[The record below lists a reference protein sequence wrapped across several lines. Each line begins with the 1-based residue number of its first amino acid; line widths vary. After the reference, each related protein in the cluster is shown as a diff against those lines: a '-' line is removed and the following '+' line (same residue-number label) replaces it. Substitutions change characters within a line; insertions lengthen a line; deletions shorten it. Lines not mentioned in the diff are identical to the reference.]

1 MATIQVALIDRI
13 LRVLRILDFDS
24 TADPTQSANVL
35 TCLNGMIDEWNQPT
49 PILYEEQEET
59 ALTLT
64 GATSYTIGPSGVLN
78 TVRPERIIS
87 AFYALS
93 GSDYRPLKIITKTQW
108 DWIQGKLDAGFPMNL
123 WYDMAYPLGAI
134 HLWPNP
140 STGSIKI
147 STLKQLT
154 SFATVNDTLAL
165 PPGYSEALLW
175 NGAVRYSPEGG
186 VLSNEAR
193 QLAVSSLMTV
203 RRKNKKLIEVFIDT
217 PGQRLRNSNLING

>member
-1 MATIQVALIDRI
+1 MATVQVALIDRI

-24 TADPTQSANVL
+24 TADATQSANVL
-35 TCLNGMIDEWNQPT
+35 TCINGVIDEWNQPT

-64 GATSYTIGPSGVLN
+64 GATSYTIGVSGNLN

-87 AFYALS
+87 AFYVLS
-93 GSDYRPLKIITKTQW
+93 GSDYKPIRIVTKTQW
-108 DWIQGKLDAGFPMNL
+108 DWIQGKLDAGFPTNL
-123 WYDMAYPLGAI
+123 WYDMAYPLGVI

-140 STGSIKI
+140 ASGSLKI

-154 SFATVNDTLAL
+154 AFATVGDTLAL

-175 NGAVRYSPEGG
+175 NCAVRYSSEGG
-186 VLSNEAR
+186 ILSNEAR
-193 QLAVSSLMTV
+193 QFAISSLMTV
-203 RRKNKKLIEVFIDT
+203 RRKNKKLVEAFIDT
-217 PGQRLRNSNLING
+217 PGQRLRNSNIING